1 MSQTLYIKQGRK
13 YVPVREHAP
22 EVHDSLPHGQY
33 VVTVSEGSTRLR
45 RVDTPASAEVLVA
58 VEQMREAMETA
69 MREANTSRFELN
81 KPLTPEQQAAADKLR
96 KSLGSLLVTY
106 RGVSMSDVI
115 DAGVKVLLAGLSP
128 KNAE

>member
-22 EVHDSLPHGQY
+22 EVYDSLPFGQY
-33 VVTVSEGSTRLR
+33 VVTVSEGSTRLK

-81 KPLTPEQQAAADKLR
+81 TPLTPEQQAAADKLR
-96 KSLGSLLVTY
+96 KSLGSLMVTY
-106 RGVSMSDVI
+106 RGASMSEVV
-115 DAGVKVLLAGLSP
+115 DAGVKVLSKVLEQT
-128 KNAE
+128 K

>member
-22 EVHDSLPHGQY
+22 EVYDSLPFGQY
-33 VVTVSEGSTRLR
+33 VVTVSEGSTRLK

-69 MREANTSRFELN
+69 MREANTSRFDSST
-81 KPLTPEQQAAADKLR
+81 PLTPKQQAAADALR
-96 KSLGSLLVTY
+96 QSLGSFLVTY
-106 RGVSMSDVI
+106 RGASMADVV
-115 DAGVKVLLAGLSP
+115 DAGVKVLSKVLEQT
-128 KNAE
+128 K